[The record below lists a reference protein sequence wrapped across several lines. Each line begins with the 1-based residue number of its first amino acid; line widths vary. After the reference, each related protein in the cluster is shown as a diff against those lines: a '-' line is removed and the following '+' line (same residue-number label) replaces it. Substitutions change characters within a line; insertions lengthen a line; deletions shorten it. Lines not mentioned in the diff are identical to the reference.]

1 MGWWSKGAFLIL
13 FLLVAK
19 KRELRS
25 SGETLL
31 LHGKIRHRLLSLQ
44 QIPNVLIVSDKLL
57 IANGMVEV

>member
-1 MGWWSKGAFLIL
+1 MGWWSKGASLIL

-31 LHGKIRHRLLSLQ
+31 LHGKIRDRLLSLQ

>member
-19 KRELRS
+19 KREPRS

-31 LHGKIRHRLLSLQ
+31 LHGKIRDRLLSLQ
-44 QIPNVLIVSDKLL
+44 RIPNVLIVSDKLL